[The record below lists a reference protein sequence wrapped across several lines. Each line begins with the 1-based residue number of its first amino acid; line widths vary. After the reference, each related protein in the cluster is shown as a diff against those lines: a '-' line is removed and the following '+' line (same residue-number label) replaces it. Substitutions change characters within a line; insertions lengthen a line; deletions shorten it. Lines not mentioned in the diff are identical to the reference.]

1 MYLLHVSIET
11 ARGAGQGDVQVFDV
25 LEAVSKVAKEGVVE
39 MLEHTAL
46 ANYIT
51 DALRSYHC
59 CTMSAL
65 SGS

>member
-11 ARGAGQGDVQVFDV
+11 AGGAGQGDVQVFDV
-25 LEAVSKVAKEGVVE
+25 LKAVPKVAKEWVVE

-51 DALRSYHC
+51 YAFGSYHC
-59 CTMSAL
+59 CTVSAL
-65 SGS
+65 SRS